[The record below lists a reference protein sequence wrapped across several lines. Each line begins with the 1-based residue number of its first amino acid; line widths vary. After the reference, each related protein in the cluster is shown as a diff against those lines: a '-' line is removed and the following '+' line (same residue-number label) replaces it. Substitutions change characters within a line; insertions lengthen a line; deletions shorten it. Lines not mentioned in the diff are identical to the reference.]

1 MVTAMR
7 MEKEKDKFGVPFENY
22 VEKILNCLFTADDT
36 IDTATENMLSDPPWF
51 GTPYDLAIY
60 GVQAIILNATST
72 PSAILTVINGFGT
85 KIGVYEALVV
95 ADNAAFAAHVTND
108 MAEWAAAEN
117 FMGGV
122 QDGKKHN
129 GWWVDP
135 YRKFVYPNVV
145 GSQTANELIED
156 IDNEVIK

>member
-1 MVTAMR
+1 
-7 MEKEKDKFGVPFENY
+7 
-22 VEKILNCLFTADDT
+22 
-36 IDTATENMLSDPPWF
+36 
-51 GTPYDLAIY
+51 
-60 GVQAIILNATST
+60 
-72 PSAILTVINGFGT
+72 
-85 KIGVYEALVV
+85 
-95 ADNAAFAAHVTND
+95 